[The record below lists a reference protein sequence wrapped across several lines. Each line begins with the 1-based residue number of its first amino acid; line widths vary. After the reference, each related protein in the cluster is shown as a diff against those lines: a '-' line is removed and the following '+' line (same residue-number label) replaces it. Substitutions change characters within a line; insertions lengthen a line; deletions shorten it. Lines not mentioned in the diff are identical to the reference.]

1 MRQIQFIEGPLSP
14 QLIVDMLQDHAQSL
28 TDGAYTLF
36 CGRVRADI
44 NEGVMVKGINYSC
57 YESMAVQLLENN
69 LAELKN
75 NYTISEIFV
84 LHSIGFVPA
93 GGISVMLMI
102 SAPHRKQAL
111 EAQEALLPIIKF
123 EIPIWKKEIYEDGS
137 HTWTS

>member
-1 MRQIQFIEGPLSP
+1 MKQIQFIEGPLSP
-14 QLIVDMLQDHAQSL
+14 QLTVDMLQAHTQSL
-28 TDGAYTLF
+28 HDGAYTLF
-36 CGRVRADI
+36 CGRVRADV
-44 NEGVMVKGINYSC
+44 NDGLKVKGINYSC
-57 YESMAVQLLENN
+57 YESMAVQLLEKN

-84 LHSIGFVPA
+84 LHSVGFVPA